1 MGFYIGSLSKEVIPS
16 NVLTAIGQNIPIY
29 GIKFDGTN
37 SVGIR
42 EYDAVDKTFTY
53 STTSRAGRDD
63 FKDIPIF
70 TPKECITQYNSST
83 GKREVL
89 AYKGDSNWDTLVT
102 NKTGDRCMEFSSFWY
117 SRPSANEFL
126 VSPSYVDG
134 FLPSP
139 MHYRKGVMHDK
150 VYHTKYALNS
160 SYVSQPGTSPLV
172 NTTMQTS
179 RTNLRSKGM
188 YVSDYAVAC
197 SLQILMAIKYGTLDA
212 QSVVGFGHSAS
223 GNSGPIGNGGGDG
236 ILGLDG
242 TVSAL
247 GTNEAVVSMGI
258 ENWWGNIY
266 HFCDGMIR
274 YGGTNGQDI
283 YINTDIEGISNWP
296 TTATIGTTWTKT
308 SIQSAATSYFGYYD
322 TFVFDK
328 TYPWLTYP
336 ATLKSVAGDWN
347 TFYNTS
353 SQTNTPPVT
362 DGFWSTTDA
371 ASMYCALLGC
381 YCHDALSCGP
391 FSLSLSDAVSFSDTG
406 IGAFGFFL
414 A

>member
-42 EYDAVDKTFTY
+42 EYDAADKTFTY
-53 STTSRAGRDD
+53 STASRAGVDG

-70 TPKECITQYNSST
+70 TPKECITQYNST
-83 GKREVL
+83 IGKREVL
-89 AYKGDSNWDTLVT
+89 AYKGDSNWNTLVT

-160 SYVSQPGTSPLV
+160 SYTSQPGTSPLV
-172 NTTMQTS
+172 STTMQTF
-179 RTNLRSKGM
+179 RTNLYNKRM
-188 YVSDYAVAC
+188 HVSDYAVGC
-197 SLQILMAIKYGTLDA
+197 SLQMLMAIKYGTLDA
-212 QSVVGFGHSAS
+212 QSVVGFG
-223 GNSGPIGNGGGDG
+223 NSNGGGVIANGGGDG

-247 GTNEAVVSMGI
+247 NTNEAVVSMGI
-258 ENWWGNIY
+258 ENWWGNIW
-266 HFCDGMIR
+266 HFCDGMIG
-274 YGGTNGQDI
+274 YGGTNGTDI
-283 YINTDIEGISNWP
+283 YINTNIEGLSDWP
-296 TTATIGTTWTKT
+296 TTATIGTTWAKT
-308 SIQSAATSYFGYYD
+308 NIQMAATSGTYG

-328 TYPWLTYP
+328 TCPWLTYP
-336 ATLKSVAGDWN
+336 IT
-347 TFYNTS
+347 TS
-353 SQTNTPPVT
+353 QNSTPVT
-362 DGFWSTTDA
+362 DYFWSTTDA
-371 ASMYCALLGC
+371 AYMCCALLGS
-381 YCHDALSCGP
+381 DWSGALACGP
-391 FSLSLSDAVSFSDTG
+391 FCLYMSVAVSFSG
-406 IGAFGFFL
+406 EHVGAFGFYL
-414 A
+414 G